1 MNGAI
6 MQPYFFPYIG
16 YYQLAYEVEK
26 FVFLDDVNYIKKGYI
41 NRNSILQNGIRH
53 DFSVPVSKISQN
65 RTIRSHEYTGDF
77 SRFLKMLEQNYKK
90 APHFN
95 TVISLIKEVVL
106 GSNNNVAHKNAQSII
121 SVLDYL
127 GVTRDFSF
135 SSETELERG
144 CKGQNR
150 ILALCKKLG
159 FDEYL
164 NANGGQDLYS
174 REAFSAEGI
183 NLEFIQSNIR
193 PYPQGKHEFVSHL
206 SMIDVLMHCDKEKI
220 INMLSAYELV

>member
-41 NRNSILQNGIRH
+41 NRNSILLNGIRH

-65 RTIRSHEYTGDF
+65 RTIRSHEYNGDF

-106 GSNNNVAHKNAQSII
+106 DSNNNVAHKNAQSII
-121 SVLDYL
+121 LILDYL
-127 GVTRDFSF
+127 GVSRQFLF
-135 SSETELERG
+135 SSEIELEED

-159 FDEYL
+159 FDEYR
-164 NANGGQDLYS
+164 NAIGGQDLYS
-174 REAFSAEGI
+174 RETFGAVGI
-183 NLEFIQSNIR
+183 NLKFIQSNIC
-193 PYPQGKHEFVSHL
+193 PYPQFKHEFVSHL
-206 SMIDVLMHCDKEKI
+206 SIIDLLMHCDKQTIKSQLY
-220 INMLSAYELV
+220 NYSLL